1 MAKLL
6 EEYTDIK
13 SIRHRVEHMTL
24 PSEDSAQREQLL
36 EELTRVLTRAAT
48 SLT

>member
-13 SIRHRVEHMTL
+13 SIRHRVEHITL
-24 PSEDSAQREQLL
+24 PLEDQAHKEKMM
-36 EELTRVLTRAAT
+36 EELTHVLAKTARIPV
-48 SLT
+48 